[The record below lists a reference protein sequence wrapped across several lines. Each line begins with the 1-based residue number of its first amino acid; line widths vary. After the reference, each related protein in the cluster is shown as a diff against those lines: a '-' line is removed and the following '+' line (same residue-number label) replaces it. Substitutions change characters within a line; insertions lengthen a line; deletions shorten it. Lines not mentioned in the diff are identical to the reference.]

1 MPHSTLKLIP
11 GVDENRTMTLNEA
24 ALSYSNLIR
33 FVPDR
38 QGIGLPQKL
47 GGWTR
52 FFPTAVPG
60 ATTETGATPRSL
72 AAWEDMNNV
81 KRLAIGCQDTGNSA
95 VGAPLY
101 VLDSTSGVLNTITPQ
116 CATHNIA
123 VSVSTMSGSNIV
135 TITDPGSYITSFDS
149 VFIKTHISVGGII
162 LFGFYQCDIINA
174 STYHIYSTD
183 VLGSPVNATSNVTN
197 GGSIAVFNTTNAS
210 NIITVTL
217 NGHGFLVGDNYP
229 VLISTTVGGV
239 TIVGN
244 YTVLSVPSAN
254 TFTFYASSKATSS
267 TSITINGGNAQYLYY
282 YGYGPLPSGTGFGV
296 GGYGTG
302 GYGSG
307 VAPTAGGGDPIKALD
322 WSLDHWGEI
331 LVACPNSVLPSTDPF
346 YPSGGAIYTWSPISN
361 SPTATPI
368 VEAPSS
374 NAGIFVAMPQ
384 RQIIAWGSTFNG
396 IQDPLLIRWCD
407 VEDYQVWAA
416 QVINQAGSYRLSK
429 GSRII
434 GCIQGPQQGLI
445 WTDLAVWSMQYVG
458 QPYIYQFNE
467 LGSGCGL
474 IAPKAATSIGS
485 AVFWMGPSQFYML
498 AGNGVQPITCPIWD
512 VIFQDLDTNN
522 LQKIRVAPN
531 SQFNEVTWY
540 YPTKSDG
547 GEINAY
553 VKYNIGLNQWD
564 FGSLSRTAWINQS
577 VLGPPIGTSPNG
589 LIYQHETSPNADGQP
604 MNSSFQTGYFALSE
618 GDMMTYID
626 QFWPDAKW
634 GTFNGVNNANLQLT
648 FYVANYPGDT
658 PMVYGP
664 YTVTQATQYIV
675 PRFRGRLVSIKVESN
690 DIGSFWR
697 MGAMRYRYQPDGKF

>member
-11 GVDENRTMTLNEA
+11 GVDENRTMALNEA

-38 QGIGLPQKL
+38 QGLGLPQKL
-47 GGWTR
+47 GGWTQYGS
-52 FFPTAVPG
+52 V
-60 ATTETGATPRSL
+60 TGTPRAL
-72 AAWEDMNNV
+72 LAWEDMNYV
-81 KRLAIGCQDTGNSA
+81 KRLAIGCQTTGDA
-95 VGAPLY
+95 AIGAPLY
-101 VLDSTSGVLNTITPQ
+101 VLTNDIVDPITPQ
-116 CATHNIA
+116 CDTHNVAVA
-123 VSVSTMSGSNIV
+123 VSTTSGSNVV
-135 TITDPGSYITSFDS
+135 TITDTGSNITSFDA
-149 VFIKTHISVGGII
+149 VFIKTHISIGGLI
-162 LFGFYQCDIINA
+162 LFGFYDCVFLSANQ
-174 STYHIYSTD
+174 YQIYATD
-183 VLGSPVNATSNVTN
+183 VLGNPALATSTAS
-197 GGSIAVFNTTNAS
+197 GGTVASFATTSGSNT
-210 NIITVTL
+210 ITVTL
-217 NGHGFLVGDNYP
+217 ANHGYVVGDTYP
-229 VLISTTVGGV
+229 VLVPTTVGGI
-239 TIVGN
+239 TLTGN
-244 YTVLSVPSAN
+244 YVVLSITTN
-254 TFTFYASSKATSS
+254 TFTFYAQNDATS
-267 TSITINGGNAQYLYY
+267 TATVSINSGNARYLYY
-282 YGYGPLPSGTGFGV
+282 YGYGPLPTGTGYGV
-296 GGYGTG
+296 GGYGAG
-302 GYGSG
+302 GYGTG
-307 VAPTAGGGDPIKALD
+307 VTPTAATGTTITTSD

-331 LVACPNSVLPSTDPF
+331 LVACPTSVTPSTDPSS
-346 YPSGGAIYTWSPISN
+346 PSGGAIYTWSPLLNQPI
-361 SPTATPI
+361 ATPI
-368 VEAPSS
+368 AQAPSS

-407 VEDYQVWAA
+407 VENYQVWAA
-416 QVINQAGSYRLSK
+416 QVINQAGSYRLPK

-434 GCIQGPQQGLI
+434 GAIQGPQQGLI

-467 LGSGCGL
+467 LGTGCGL
-474 IAPKAATSIGS
+474 IASKAATSIGG

-498 AGNGVQPITCPIWD
+498 AGNGVQPVLCPIWD
-512 VIFQDLDTNN
+512 VIFQDLDQNN
-522 LQKIRVAPN
+522 LHKIRVAPN

-540 YPTKSDG
+540 YPTMSNG

-577 VLGPPIGTSPNG
+577 VLGPPIGTTAG
-589 LIYQHETSPNADGQP
+589 GIIYQHETSYNAGDQA

-634 GTFNGVNNANLQLT
+634 GTFNGSTNANLQLT
-648 FYVANYPGDT
+648 FYVTNYPGDT
-658 PMVYGP
+658 PVTYGP

-690 DIGSFWR
+690 DFNSFWR

>member
-11 GVDENRTMTLNEA
+11 GVDENRTMALNEA

-47 GGWTR
+47 GGWSR
-52 FFPTAVPG
+52 YFPNSLG
-60 ATTETGATPRSL
+60 AIPR
-72 AAWEDMNNV
+72 AMVAWEDTSKT
-81 KRLAIGCQDTGNSA
+81 KRLAVGSQYTGNSSI
-95 VGAPLY
+95 GSPLQIIENSNL
-101 VLDSTSGVLNTITPQ
+101 VTITPQ
-116 CATHNIA
+116 CDTHNVA
-123 VSVSTMSGSNIV
+123 VSVSTATGSSSV
-135 TITDPGSYITSFDS
+135 TITDTASNITSFDS
-149 VFIKTHISVGGII
+149 VFIKTHIAVGGVV
-162 LFGFYQCDIINA
+162 LFGFYACNIIGAN
-174 STYHIYSTD
+174 SYSINITD
-183 VLGSPVNATSNVTN
+183 VLGNPAFATSNVTN
-197 GGSIAVFNTTNAS
+197 GGAVAVFNATNAS
-210 NIITVTL
+210 NIVTATL
-217 NGHGFLVGDNYP
+217 NNHGFVVGDTYP
-229 VLISTTVGGV
+229 VLISTAVGGI
-239 TIVGN
+239 TILGN

-254 TFTFYASSKATSS
+254 TFTFYASSKATS
-267 TSITINGGNAQYLYY
+267 TSSVTINSGNARYLYY
-282 YGYGPLPSGTGFGV
+282 YGFGPLPAGTGFGV
-296 GGYGTG
+296 GPYGAG

-307 VAPTAGGGDPIKALD
+307 VAPSAATGTPIATFD
-322 WSLDHWGEI
+322 WSLDHWGDI
-331 LVACPNSVLPSTDPF
+331 LIACPTSVSPSTDPST
-346 YPSGGAIYTWSPISN
+346 PSGGAIYTWQPLLN

-368 VEAPSS
+368 VQAPSS

-416 QVINQAGSYRLSK
+416 QVTNQAGSYRITK
-429 GSRII
+429 GSKIV

-467 LGSGCGL
+467 LGTGCGL

-485 AVFWMGPSQFYML
+485 SVFWMGPSQFYTIS
-498 AGNGVQPITCPIWD
+498 GNGVQPIQCPIWD
-512 VIFQDLDTNN
+512 VIFQDLDTSN

-540 YPTKSDG
+540 YPTMSNG

-553 VKYNIGLNQWD
+553 VKYSVTLNQWD

-577 VLGPPIGTSPNG
+577 VLGPPIGATAGG
-589 LIYQHETSPNADGQP
+589 LIYQHETSPDADGQP

-634 GTFNGVNNANLQLT
+634 GTFNGVNNANLLLT

-658 PMVYGP
+658 PITYGP
-664 YTVTQATQYIV
+664 FTVTQATQYIV

>member
-11 GVDENRTMTLNEA
+11 GVDENRTMALNEA

-52 FFPTAVPG
+52 YFPQSV
-60 ATTETGATPRSL
+60 GATPRSMV
-72 AAWEDMNNV
+72 AWEDMNNV
-81 KRLAIGCQDTGNSA
+81 KRLAVGCQDTGNSS

-101 VLDSTSGVLNTITPQ
+101 IIENSNLIAITPQ
-116 CATHNIA
+116 CATHNVA
-123 VSVSTMSGSNIV
+123 VSASTVSGSNAVI
-135 TITDPGSYITSFDS
+135 ITDTGSNITSFDS
-149 VFIKTHISVGGII
+149 VFIKTHISVGGLV
-162 LFGFYQCDIINA
+162 LFGFYNCYLIGAN
-174 STYHIYSTD
+174 TYTIYATD
-183 VLGSPVNATSNVTN
+183 VLGNPVFATSTVTN
-197 GGSIAVFNTTNAS
+197 GGAIDVFNITSGS
-210 NIITVTL
+210 NVVTVTL
-217 NGHGFLVGDNYP
+217 NNHGFVAGDTYP
-229 VLISTTVGGV
+229 VLVPTAVGGI
-239 TIVGN
+239 TLTGN
-244 YTVLSVPSAN
+244 YTVLNVLTAN
-254 TFTFYASSKATSS
+254 TFTFYAQSKATTTS
-267 TSITINGGNAQYLYY
+267 TATINSGNSRYLYY
-282 YGYGPLPSGTGFGV
+282 YGYGPLPAGTGFGV

-307 VAPTAGGGDPIKALD
+307 VAPSAASGTPITTFD

-331 LVACPNSVLPSTDPF
+331 LIACPTSVSPSTDPST
-346 YPSGGAIYTWSPISN
+346 PSGGAIYTWQPLLN

-368 VEAPSS
+368 AEAPSS

-407 VEDYQVWAA
+407 VENYQVWAA
-416 QVINQAGSYRLSK
+416 QVTNQAGSYRLTK
-429 GSRII
+429 GSRIV

-467 LGSGCGL
+467 LGTGCGL
-474 IAPKAATSIGS
+474 IAPKAATSMGS
-485 AVFWMGPSQFYML
+485 AVFWMGPSQFYTL
-498 AGNGVQPITCPIWD
+498 AGNGIQPIQCPIWD

-531 SQFNEVTWY
+531 SQFNEITWY
-540 YPTKSDG
+540 YPTMSNG

-553 VKYNIGLNQWD
+553 VKYNVTLNQWD

-577 VLGPPIGTSPNG
+577 VLGSPIGTTADG
-589 LIYQHETSPNADGQP
+589 LIFQHETSPNADGQP

-634 GTFNGVNNANLQLT
+634 GTFNGVSSANLQLT

-658 PMVYGP
+658 PITYGP
-664 YTVTQATQYIV
+664 FTVTQATQYIV
-675 PRFRGRLVSIKVESN
+675 PRFRGRLVSIKIESN

>member
-11 GVDENRTMTLNEA
+11 GVDENRTMALNEA

-47 GGWTR
+47 GGWTQYGS
-52 FFPTAVPG
+52 V
-60 ATTETGATPRSL
+60 TGTPRAL
-72 AAWEDMNNV
+72 LAWEDMNYV
-81 KRLAIGCQDTGNSA
+81 KRLAVGCQTTGNA
-95 VGAPLY
+95 AIGAPLY
-101 VLDSTSGVLNTITPQ
+101 VLTNGAIDPITPQ
-116 CATHNIA
+116 CDTHNVA
-123 VSVSTMSGSNIV
+123 VAASTTSGSNVV
-135 TITDPGSYITSFDS
+135 TITDTGSNITSFDA
-149 VFIKTHISVGGII
+149 VFIKTHISIGGLI
-162 LFGFYQCDIINA
+162 LFGFYDCVFLSANQYQIYATDIFGNPA
-174 STYHIYSTD
+174 
-183 VLGSPVNATSNVTN
+183 LATSTAS
-197 GGSIAVFNTTNAS
+197 GGTVASFATTSSSNT
-210 NIITVTL
+210 ITVTL
-217 NGHGFLVGDNYP
+217 ANHGYVAGNTYP
-229 VLISTTVGGV
+229 VLVPTTVGGI
-239 TIVGN
+239 TLSGN
-244 YTVLSVPSAN
+244 YVVLSVTTN
-254 TFTFYASSKATSS
+254 TFTFYAQNDATSAATAS
-267 TSITINGGNAQYLYY
+267 INGGNSRYLYY
-282 YGYGPLPSGTGFGV
+282 YGDGPLPTGTGYGAGGYGA

-302 GYGSG
+302 
-307 VAPTAGGGDPIKALD
+307 VTPTSAIGTPITTSD

-331 LVACPNSVLPSTDPF
+331 LIACPTSVSPSTDPSS
-346 YPSGGAIYTWSPISN
+346 PSGGAIYTWSPLLNQQI
-361 SPTATPI
+361 ATPI
-368 VEAPSS
+368 SQAPSS

-384 RQIIAWGSTFNG
+384 RQIVAWGSTFNG

-407 VEDYQVWAA
+407 VENYEVWAG
-416 QVINQAGSYRLSK
+416 QVINQAGSYRIPK

-434 GCIQGPQQGLI
+434 GAIQGPQQGLI

-467 LGSGCGL
+467 LGTGCGL
-474 IAPKAATSIGS
+474 IASKAATSIGG

-498 AGNGVQPITCPIWD
+498 AGNGVQPVLCPIWD
-512 VIFQDLDTNN
+512 VIFQDLDQTN
-522 LQKIRVAPN
+522 LHKIRVAPN

-540 YPTKSDG
+540 YPTMSNG
-547 GEINAY
+547 GEVNAY

-577 VLGPPIGTSPNG
+577 VLGPPIGTTAG
-589 LIYQHETSPNADGQP
+589 GIIYQHETSYNAGDQA

-634 GTFNGVNNANLQLT
+634 GTFNGSTNANLQLT
-648 FYVANYPGDT
+648 FYVTNYPGDT
-658 PMVYGP
+658 PTTYGP

-690 DIGSFWR
+690 DFNSFWR